1 MTGHAYLCVC
11 IRVCTCISAYDET
24 QGKELEATLA
34 RKSAVYIMCSENWR
48 VWLGRAVSPRR
59 GTGHRLIGQIM
70 VRLICAGNM
79 LEGLEQRME
88 VEGKKATKRGV
99 QYLLDSHCLL
109 ASPGSVCSSV
119 T

>member
-1 MTGHAYLCVC
+1 MTGHVYLRVC

-70 VRLICAGNM
+70 VRLIRAGNM